1 LTRIAAG
8 SKLRPPETGGCVPH
22 TLAPHELACY
32 RERGYF
38 VREAV
43 FDERALAPLRD
54 AVERVQGAI
63 AAAEARGEAPVER
76 IDDKRYQRL
85 LGSLV
90 KWEWEE
96 GSRAIRSMEPFVHL
110 DARLDALV
118 DDPRLVAVARDLVG
132 GAVALF
138 TDKLNFKRPG
148 GSPFPWHQDTP
159 YWAFG
164 CAHTD
169 RLASVQLY
177 LDAATP
183 ENGCLWVIPGSH
195 RAGILPSQ
203 QDGTVLGRLYTD
215 VSRIGGAEEPVAL
228 AAPAGSAIWFD
239 GAIVHGSRGNKSG
252 ESRRAIVLTYQP
264 AGHPRWN
271 RAEVRPAGAA

>member
-1 LTRIAAG
+1 MSHALV
-8 SKLRPPETGGCVPH
+8 PEER
-22 TLAPHELACY
+22 AQYE
-32 RERGYF
+32 ERGYF

-43 FDERALAPLRD
+43 FGEPELSVLRD
-54 AVERVQGAI
+54 AVEGVQAAV
-63 AAAEARGEAPVER
+63 AAAAARDEGPIER

-90 KWEWEE
+90 KWEWDER
-96 GSRAIRSMEPFVHL
+96 SPAIRSMEPFAHL
-110 DARLDALV
+110 DRRLDALV
-118 DDPRLVAVARDLVG
+118 DDPRLWQVARDLVG
-132 GAVALF
+132 TPSVSLF

-177 LDAATP
+177 LDPATG

-195 RAGILPSQ
+195 RAGVLASQ
-203 QDGTVLGRLYTD
+203 DDGSVLGRLYTD
-215 VSRIGGAEEPVAL
+215 VERLAGVEPVAL
-228 AAPAGSAIWFD
+228 EAPAGSAVWFD
-239 GAIVHGSRGNKSG
+239 GAIVHGSRGNKSE
-252 ESRRAIVLTYQP
+252 ESRRAIILTYQP

-271 RAEVRPAGAA
+271 RADVRQVAGA

>member
-1 LTRIAAG
+1 VSHA
-8 SKLRPPETGGCVPH
+8 
-22 TLAPHELACY
+22 LAHDEQARY
-32 RERGYF
+32 AERGYF

-43 FDERALAPLRD
+43 LGAAELGPLRE
-54 AVERVQGAI
+54 AVERVQQAI
-63 AAAEARGEAPVER
+63 ADAAASAGVAIER

-90 KWEWEE
+90 KWEWDE
-96 GSRAIRSMEPFVHL
+96 GSAEIRSMEPFVHL
-110 DARLDALV
+110 DPRLDALV

>member
-1 LTRIAAG
+1 
-8 SKLRPPETGGCVPH
+8 VPH
-22 TLAPHELACY
+22 SLAPHELARY

-38 VREAV
+38 VREAL
-43 FDERALAPLRD
+43 FDERELAHLRE
-54 AVERVQGAI
+54 AVERVQAAV
-63 AAAEARGEAPVER
+63 AAAEARGDAPVER
-76 IDDKRYQRL
+76 IDDRRYQRL

-110 DARLDALV
+110 DPRLDALV
-118 DDPRLVAVARDLVG
+118 DDARLVAVARDLVG
-132 GAVALF
+132 DAAVSLF

-164 CAHTD
+164 CGHLD

-177 LDAATP
+177 LDAATR

-195 RAGILPSQ
+195 RAGFLPAQ
-203 QDGTVLGRLYTD
+203 EDGTVLGRLYTD
-215 VSRIGGAEEPVAL
+215 VERLPGAEPVAL
-228 AAPAGSAIWFD
+228 EAPAGSAVWFD
-239 GAIVHGSRGNKSG
+239 GAVVHGSRGNRSRG
-252 ESRRAIVLTYQP
+252 SRRAIVLTYQP

-271 RAEVRPAGAA
+271 RADVRVAGAR